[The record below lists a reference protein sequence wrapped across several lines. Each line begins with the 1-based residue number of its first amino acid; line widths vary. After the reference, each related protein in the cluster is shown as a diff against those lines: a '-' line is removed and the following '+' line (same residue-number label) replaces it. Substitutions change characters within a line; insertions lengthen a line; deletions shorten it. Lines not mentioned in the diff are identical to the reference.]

1 MLIFKESS
9 EERRMVTCDKGML
22 VLTPVYWDKNHL
34 IFHVMSYAKRIESP
48 GGIFQD

>member
-22 VLTPVYWDKNHL
+22 VLTPGIFFYWGKNHL
-34 IFHVMSYAKRIESP
+34 IISRDELR
-48 GGIFQD
+48 